1 MPFFFWPWMW
11 WVQPIWLPR
20 DPRTYSVE
28 TLDGG
33 CKLYRIKGGPHG

>member
-1 MPFFFWPWMW
+1 MFPIFWPWMW
-11 WVQPIWLPR
+11 WLWLPR
-20 DPRTYSVE
+20 NPPIYSVE